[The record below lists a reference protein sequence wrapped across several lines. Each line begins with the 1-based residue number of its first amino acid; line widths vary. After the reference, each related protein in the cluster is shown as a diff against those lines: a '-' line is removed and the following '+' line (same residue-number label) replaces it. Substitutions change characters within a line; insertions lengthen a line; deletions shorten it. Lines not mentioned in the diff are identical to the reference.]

1 VRQLGKLERRRAVEG
16 WLFVSPFVVGF
27 VLFFAGP
34 MLFAVYIS
42 LTDWPILAT
51 PKFVGL
57 RNFVELVGDDLFW
70 KSLNITVYYTLFS
83 VPLNLLAGLGIAML
97 LNQRIRALALF
108 RTLFY
113 VPAVVTG
120 VAVAVLWW
128 MMFNTEY
135 GLLNTVL
142 QLVGLPGAPWLTH
155 TRWVIPSF
163 ILMSVWHVGGSMVIY
178 LAGLQ
183 GIPSELYEAAGIDGA
198 GGWARFRSIT
208 LPMLSPVLL
217 FNVVLGIIGSFQSF
231 TNALI
236 MTNGG
241 PSQASLFYVLYIYR
255 NAWEYN
261 QMGYAAALAWIL
273 FAVILLVVMVT
284 FRATASRVFYAGG
297 AAGES
302 R

>member
-1 VRQLGKLERRRAVEG
+1 MRQLGKLERRRAVEG